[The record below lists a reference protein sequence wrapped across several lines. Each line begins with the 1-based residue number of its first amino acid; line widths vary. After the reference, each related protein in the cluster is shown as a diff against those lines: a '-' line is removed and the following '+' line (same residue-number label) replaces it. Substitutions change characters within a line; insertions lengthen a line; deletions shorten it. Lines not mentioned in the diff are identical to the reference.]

1 MTGTLPN
8 VKEAVRKDW
17 NILQISNELKNVFP
31 EPPIMCF
38 RRNKNL
44 KDFRWTKMLKN
55 EHIQCVIHLFCFQ
68 QSLIFY
74 TLRWRG
80 LHSSIFAL
88 YAWLRSFSTLV
99 PWYLDLNFYSEI
111 IKQNLE
117 WHNWRRM
124 CDTWIWTCNSC
135 FTFPLLIFKW
145 LLIFVWSTTA

>member
-1 MTGTLPN
+1 MTMTGTLPN

-17 NILQISNELKNVFP
+17 NILHISNELKNVFP
-31 EPPIMCF
+31 EPPITCF

-88 YAWLRSFSTLV
+88 YA
-99 PWYLDLNFYSEI
+99 
-111 IKQNLE
+111 
-117 WHNWRRM
+117 
-124 CDTWIWTCNSC
+124 
-135 FTFPLLIFKW
+135 
-145 LLIFVWSTTA
+145 

>member
-1 MTGTLPN
+1 M
-8 VKEAVRKDW
+8 
-17 NILQISNELKNVFP
+17 KNVFP

-38 RRNKNL
+38 RKNKNL

-68 QSLIFY
+68 QSLMFY

-80 LHSSIFAL
+80 LHSSRFAL

-124 CDTWIWTCNSC
+124 RDTWIWTCNSC

-145 LLIFVWSTTA
+145 LLIFVCPTTA